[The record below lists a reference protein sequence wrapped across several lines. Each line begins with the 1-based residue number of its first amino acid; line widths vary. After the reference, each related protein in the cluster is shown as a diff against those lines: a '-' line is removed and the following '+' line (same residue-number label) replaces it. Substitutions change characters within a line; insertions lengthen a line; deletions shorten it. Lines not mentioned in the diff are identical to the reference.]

1 MFVEHLATGIAH
13 GCSLYGG
20 NGGIDGGNWYM
31 AGGNYAMICDSRYSE
46 FTGLDYPISIHDR
59 KE

>member
-20 NGGIDGGNWYM
+20 NGGIDGGNWY
-31 AGGNYAMICDSRYSE
+31 
-46 FTGLDYPISIHDR
+46 FDR
-59 KE
+59 KLWNTGAVFIGCLIEIFYQ